1 MVVASSTHG
10 KREPV
15 GSILGLLTFLGG
27 VALLLLTFRLAYE
40 MFEVPPADALNIGQ
54 AKVLNPATV
63 GNSLTV
69 IVVRILLLLI
79 MGIVGSLIANRGI
92 TLFTHSR
99 GIHVPKENPANSPPS
114 VD

>member
-10 KREPV
+10 KREPI
-15 GSILGLLTFLGG
+15 GSVLGLLTFLGG
-27 VALLLLTFRLAYE
+27 VALLLLTFRLAYD

-63 GNSLTV
+63 GNSLAV
-69 IVVRILLLLI
+69 MVERIVLLLI

-99 GIHVPKENPANSPPS
+99 GIHVPKDKAPASPPPS
-114 VD
+114 E

>member
-1 MVVASSTHG
+1 MVVASSAHG

-15 GSILGLLTFLGG
+15 GSVLGLLTFLGG
-27 VALLLLTFRLAYE
+27 IGLLLLTFRLAYE
-40 MFEVPPADALNIGQ
+40 MFEIPPSDALNIGQ

-69 IVVRILLLLI
+69 IIVRILLLLI
-79 MGIVGSLIANRGI
+79 MGVVGSLIANRGI

-99 GIHVPKENPANSPPS
+99 GIHVPKEKKEDPATP
-114 VD
+114 